1 MRKPRRLFSRL
12 RFAFEAFRYSRYDGT
27 PGYAVIFDS
36 YEGLN
41 RETDD
46 PREEFY
52 EVFGSPGQAAA
63 MYADAYGRDE
73 SIAENPRLVM
83 ILGPMKKYPEDQR
96 WLM

>member
-1 MRKPRRLFSRL
+1 MCKALYRFFARL
-12 RFAFEAFRYSRYDGT
+12 RYAHAAFKHGKDGF
-27 PGYAVIFDS
+27 PYYAVIFDT
-36 YEGLN
+36 YEGLDP
-41 RETDD
+41 EKDD

-52 EVFGSPGQAAA
+52 EAFESPGQAAA

-73 SIAENPRLVM
+73 SIAKNPRLVM